1 MYPLFAKSTIYKKSY
16 GEKMLI
22 NLTMQAKAM
31 ISEAFA
37 KNRNKI
43 SMSTMSV
50 LLRLG
55 WGWRPR
61 LEDDQEPT

>member
-1 MYPLFAKSTIYKKSY
+1 
-16 GEKMLI
+16 MLI